1 MKTRILYTLA
11 LVALLC
17 SCGKAKF
24 TVDGTVEGGGDTT
37 KLVLEYSSNG
47 SWFLVDS
54 ITTSNGDFSISE
66 DAPEYPNIYRLRYNA
81 QSIYLPIDSIDHITI
96 KTKLKAFDTDYTL
109 NGSDHAKQVMEVDKA
124 ALQFS
129 DNKGTEAE
137 MQAWK
142 RKLSEQILQDP
153 SGIVAYYIINKY
165 INEAPLFDP
174 LNDTDLK
181 IIGAV
186 ANAFNTFK
194 PNDPRTQYLV
204 SVLLDGQK
212 RRRQAVQTPGDTI
225 YAQMTNLI
233 DITLQDKNG
242 VTQTLSKVASQGKV
256 VLLNYTAY
264 SAQFSPAFNKI
275 LNDIYTRY
283 HSKGLEIYQIG
294 LDETEVDWRMAAK
307 NLPWITVYDPMGVQ
321 SPNVTSYNVT
331 GIPTVFIIGHNGEVV
346 ERVTDMAVLADKVAK
361 VM

>member
-54 ITTSNGDFSISE
+54 ITTSNGDFCISE

-109 NGSDHAKQVMEVDKA
+109 SGSDHAKQVMEVDKA

-283 HSKGLEIYQIG
+283 HNKGLEIYQIG

>member
-1 MKTRILYTLA
+1 MKTRILFTLA

-37 KLVLEYSSNG
+37 TLVLEYSSNG

-54 ITTSNGDFSISE
+54 ITTSGGDFSVSE
-66 DAPEYPNIYRLRYNA
+66 DAPEYPNIYRLRHNS

-96 KTKLKAFDTDYTL
+96 KTKLKEFDTKYTL
-109 NGSDHAKQVMEVDKA
+109 SGSEHAKQVMEVDKA
-124 ALQFS
+124 AMQFS
-129 DNKGTEAE
+129 GGKGTEAE
-137 MQAWK
+137 LKAWK
-142 RKLSEQILQDP
+142 RKLSEQLLQDP

-165 INEAPLFDP
+165 IDERPLFDP
-174 LNDTDLK
+174 LDDTDLK

-204 SVLLDGQK
+204 TVLLDGQK
-212 RRRQAVQTPGDTI
+212 RRRQASSAPGDTL
-225 YAQMTNLI
+225 YAQVANLI

-242 VTQTLSKVASQGKV
+242 VNQSLSKISSQGKV
-256 VLLNYTAY
+256 VLLNYTVYGAD
-264 SAQFSPAFNKI
+264 FSPAFNKI
-275 LNDIYTRY
+275 LNDIYTRD
-283 HSKGLEIYQIG
+283 HAKGLEIYQIG
-294 LDETEVDWRMAAK
+294 LDANEVDWRMAAK

-331 GIPTVFIIGHNGEVV
+331 GVPTVFIIGRNGEVV
-346 ERVTDMAVLADKVAK
+346 ERVTDMSVLADKVAR
-361 VM
+361 VI

>member
-24 TVDGTVEGGGDTT
+24 TVDGTIEGSGDTT

-54 ITTSNGDFSISE
+54 ITTSGGDFSISE
-66 DAPEYPNIYRLRYNA
+66 DAPEYPNIYRLRHNA

-96 KTKLKAFDTDYTL
+96 KTSLKNFDTDYTL
-109 NGSDHAKQVMEVDKA
+109 SGSDHAKQVMEVDKA

-129 DNKGTEAE
+129 GGKGTDAE

-153 SGIVAYYIINKY
+153 SGIVSYYIINKY
-165 INEAPLFDP
+165 VNEEPIFDP

-212 RRRQAVQTPGDTI
+212 RRRQASQSAGDTI
-225 YAQMTNLI
+225 YAQMTNII

-242 VTQTLSKVASQGKV
+242 VNQSLSKVASQGKV

-264 SAQFSPAFNKI
+264 SAEFSPAFNKI
-275 LNDIYTRY
+275 LNDIYTSY
-283 HSKGLEIYQIG
+283 HNKGLEIYQIG
-294 LDETEVDWRMAAK
+294 LDANEVDWRMAAK
-307 NLPWITVYDPMGVQ
+307 NLPWITVYDPLGVQ
-321 SPNVTSYNVT
+321 SPNVTAYNVT

-346 ERVTDMAVLADKVAK
+346 ERVTDMSVLAEKVAK
-361 VM
+361 VI